1 MKYTIILLLSIL
13 LITSCSNDPKK
24 EEVSYSAVLPS
35 NSKGL
40 SVVNESK
47 DTMILTLKDSTITVT
62 SSYTYSYT
70 TKRVDTVWK
79 RFVQPGTPGP
89 VDTVVQPPVPVGIRN
104 NIILEANFEGSN
116 PFSGLLDEKQYCCS
130 YSITQGAIAHEGSGS
145 FRAEVRKSDPSTSS
159 GYRAELTKKSLSMTG
174 DMWFGM
180 SVYFQTPVT
189 ASGNWAGG
197 YGGHFIQWHPSNSSG
212 SASLAAWG
220 SDGVWD
226 ICINPSGSGSVTHQ
240 NKVYTGG
247 GALWKIKANKWY
259 DVVWHINWTTGLV
272 DVWIDGTLYAHYTG
286 LNFNPTTYWKLG
298 PNRWSMTND
307 WVIYYDN
314 VRVARSSSTYTVQF
328 KDVAPEGAVI
338 P

>member
-1 MKYTIILLLSIL
+1 MKNILSLLLFSL
-13 LITSCSNDPKK
+13 LIASCTNNQNKESQISYAATLPKN
-24 EEVSYSAVLPS
+24 SA
-35 NSKGL
+35 GI
-40 SVVNESK
+40 SVVNENK
-47 DTMILTLKDSTITVT
+47 DTIVLTLKDSTVT
-62 SSYTYSYT
+62 AIGTYTYQYV
-70 TKRVDTVWK
+70 TKKVDTVWK
-79 RFVQPGTPGP
+79 RYVQPGTPGP
-89 VDTVVQPPVPVGIRN
+89 VDTVKPPVPASRN
-104 NIILEANFEGSN
+104 NIIFDANFEGSN

-145 FRAEVRKSDPSTSS
+145 FRAEVRRNDPSVSS
-159 GYRAELTKKSLSMTG
+159 GYRAELTKKSLEMTG

-180 SVYFQTPVT
+180 SVYFQTPVN
-189 ASGNWAGG
+189 AAGNWPGG

-240 NKVYTGG
+240 SRVYTGG
-247 GALWKIKANKWY
+247 GALWKIQANKWY
-259 DVVWHINWTTGLV
+259 DVVWHINWSTGLV

-286 LNFNPTTYWKLG
+286 LNFNPIYWKLG
-298 PNRWSMTND
+298 PNRWNMSND